1 MDFDLSSEQSMLA
14 ETATRW
20 ARDHYGALAQYQG
33 AARQPAGFP
42 AAQWG
47 ELGELG
53 LLGLPWSEDE
63 GGIGGGPVETM
74 VVAEAFGRTLMPAP
88 WLASVILAGGVL
100 RAAATPEQRATL
112 APGLIDGSA
121 RLAFAHGERQSRY
134 DLTDVATTARRDG
147 DGDGWVLDGAKTAV
161 WSGGGASH
169 FLISARSAGSRR
181 DRDGLS
187 LFVVEADRP
196 GLSVRE
202 VATHDGGRDA
212 ELVLDGVRVGDATRI
227 GAPGEAFAA
236 IEQGFDVAVAALC
249 ANAVG
254 AMAALHEMTLD
265 YLKTRKQFG
274 VAIGSFQSLQHAAV
288 DMLTALEQSRSMS
301 YYAAMMA
308 SHENAGERAAAI
320 SAAKVQINRAARQ
333 IGEQAVQLHGG
344 IGMTEEYLG
353 AHYFRHLALLEFRL
367 GDTDWHL
374 RRLDAQGGLIGGL
387 VKAA

>member
-14 ETATRW
+14 ETANRW
-20 ARDHYGALAQYQG
+20 ARDRYSALAQYQQ
-33 AARQPAGFP
+33 AARQPGGFP
-42 AAQWG
+42 PAQWA

-63 GGIGGGPVETM
+63 GGIGGGAVETM
-74 VVAEAFGRTLMPAP
+74 VVAEAFGGTLMPAP

-100 RAAATPEQRATL
+100 RAAASPGQRAAL
-112 APGLIDGSA
+112 APGLIDGST
-121 RLAFAHGERQSRY
+121 RLALAHGERQARY
-134 DLTDVATTARRDG
+134 DLADVATTARRQG
-147 DGDGWVLDGAKTAV
+147 EGWVLDGAKTAV

-169 FLISARSAGSRR
+169 FLVSARIQGARR
-181 DRDGLS
+181 DPHGLS
-187 LFVVEADRP
+187 LFWLPADAP

-202 VATHDGGRDA
+202 GATHDGGRDA
-212 ELVLDGVRVGDATRI
+212 ELLLDGVTLEADACI
-227 GAPGEAFAA
+227 GAPGEAFTA

-249 ANAVG
+249 SDAVG

-265 YLKTRKQFG
+265 YLRTRKQFG

-308 SHENAGERAAAI
+308 SCADAGERAAAI

-374 RRLDAQGGLIGGL
+374 RRLDAQGGL
-387 VKAA
+387 VRAA